1 MTLTVWRSTAHL
13 CRMSL
18 YWDLLAVILKVRLG
32 LWLLGRKSTE
42 IKCHFCI
49 TFYRGTYYPH
59 DCWPGHL
66 AGGDCQVSPLQLPF
80 FLCSTL
86 SSWEGVTLHSPHLR
100 RGSFA
105 PPPQGQVINLE
116 SKWNYLELFIQN
128 NHPKIIWNSSLWE
141 ICLFSL
147 IYLLIQSFIYIR
159 MDSWILTVY
168 FGL

>member
-18 YWDLLAVILKVRLG
+18 YWDLPAVILKVRLG

-49 TFYRGTYYPH
+49 TFYRGMYYPH

-116 SKWNYLELFIQN
+116 IKWNYLS
-128 NHPKIIWNSSLWE
+128 KIIIQKLFGILLYGKFVSSP
-141 ICLFSL
+141 
-147 IYLLIQSFIYIR
+147 SFIYEFNHLFI
-159 MDSWILTVY
+159 WEWTHGY
-168 FGL
+168 

>member
-18 YWDLLAVILKVRLG
+18 YWDLPAVILKVRLG

-116 SKWNYLELFIQN
+116 IKWNYLS
-128 NHPKIIWNSSLWE
+128 KIIIQKLFGILLYGKFVSSP
-141 ICLFSL
+141 
-147 IYLLIQSFIYIR
+147 SFIYLSR
-159 MDSWILTVY
+159 DLFRTAWTHGSLFYT
-168 FGL
+168 